1 MYNFSEDLDLMG
13 KRKYWFI
20 VSAVIVIAG
29 LSFLLING
37 LNLGLDFAGGTIME
51 YSFEEEVT
59 TTETREVLATLDLGI
74 AEEAAVQQTEH
85 EGLYGIMIRTGE
97 LPPED
102 ITAVTEALTAEF
114 SGTEVMRTEMVGPT
128 IGQELRV
135 QALLALLV
143 AAVGI
148 VAYISFRFE
157 FKFAIVA
164 LATLAH
170 DVVFT
175 VGAFA
180 LLQREINTAFVAAL
194 LTIVGYSINDT
205 IVIFDRIRENMKLY
219 RKDSFLSQAN
229 RAVVETLPRSI
240 NTSMTTLVA
249 ILAIY
254 LFGGAAIRTFMLAL
268 FLGMAVGTY
277 SSVFVASPLLVSW
290 DKKAKARAKSGS

>member
-20 VSAVIVIAG
+20 ISAAIIVAG
-29 LSFLLING
+29 LLFLLING

-51 YSFEEEVT
+51 YSFAEEVST
-59 TTETREVLATLDLGI
+59 SETREVLGTLDLDI
-74 AEEAAVQQTEH
+74 AEEAAIQETEH
-85 EGLYGIMIRTGE
+85 EGLHGIMIRTGE
-97 LPPED
+97 LTPED

-143 AAVGI
+143 AAIGI

-219 RKDSFLSQAN
+219 RKDSFLMQAN

-268 FLGMAVGTY
+268 FLGMAIGTY
-277 SSVFVASPLLVSW
+277 SSVFVATPLLVSW
-290 DKKAKARAKSGS
+290 DKKAKARASS